1 MVHFVNLFLSWI
13 EASKYTLLFF
23 GSIAEGPI
31 LTLTSGFLVRLK
43 QLDLVPA
50 YFLLVAGDFTADIV
64 WYNIGRHGA
73 RRLINRFGSFFNI
86 TPEII
91 SKVEKRFHTYQT
103 PILFLSK
110 ITMGFGFGLAT
121 LLVAGML
128 KVPLKNYI
136 LLNLTGGLIWTAL
149 LLILGYFFGNAYIL
163 VAKPFRAI
171 FLALLILLVGFGLY
185 GINRYL
191 VKKEI

>member
-1 MVHFVNLFLSWI
+1 MAHFFSQIISWV
-13 EASKYTLLFF
+13 EASKYALLFV
-23 GSIAEGPI
+23 GSIAEGPV
-31 LTLTSGFLVRLK
+31 LTLTSGFLIRLK
-43 QLDLVPA
+43 QLDAVPA

-64 WYNIGRHGA
+64 WYSIGRHGA
-73 RRLINRFGSFFNI
+73 RKIINKFGNFFNI

-91 SKVEKRFHTYQT
+91 SKVEKRFHTYHA
-103 PILFLSK
+103 PILFVSK

-136 LLNLTGGLIWTAL
+136 LLNLAGGFVWTAL
-149 LLILGYFFGNAYIL
+149 LLLVGYFFGNAYML
-163 VAKPFRAI
+163 VAKPFRI
-171 FLALLILLVGFGLY
+171 VFLSLLIALVILSLY